1 MNPEDLL
8 HEDLDTAPPF
18 RVFAGPEKLDDVL
31 PDRSNLVELFGARV
45 FRTDQEHGRP
55 GHATFDD
62 LVGDHLRE
70 AWASYLPKSG
80 KFGFLVTASRS
91 RWSGGE
97 PVEFYIEGCRP
108 TENRLLSDRTAYDFD
123 RARTPEKGS

>member
-18 RVFAGPEKLDDVL
+18 RVFVGPEKLDDVL

-45 FRTDQEHGRP
+45 FRTNQDHGRP

-70 AWASYLPKSG
+70 AWAPYLPKTG
-80 KFGFLVTASRS
+80 KFGLLVTVSRLWSRS
-91 RWSGGE
+91 GV
-97 PVEFYIEGCRP
+97 PVELYIEGCRP